1 MIEFERRKR
10 IRMHLDIAP
19 LIDIVFL
26 LLIFFMLTAHF
37 IVQPGIEITLPAA
50 KTAAMKE
57 IEDIIVFISRED
69 DIFLNDRQIDIASL
83 RPALEAKLEVS
94 QKKRVFLKADE
105 RVNLGLAVKVMDIA
119 RQAEAEGLVIST
131 KIEHQHTRA
140 PEHQST
146 RTPEHQSASKSWSW
160 GTIFGQSYV

>member
-1 MIEFERRKR
+1 MIEFEERKK

-50 KTAAMKE
+50 KTATMEE
-57 IEDIIVFISRED
+57 IEDIVVFISRED
-69 DIFLNDRQIDIASL
+69 EIFLNDQQINIEDL

-94 QKKRVFLKADE
+94 QKKTVILKADE
-105 RVNLGLAVKVMDIA
+105 KVNLGLAVKIMDIA
-119 RQAEAEGLVIST
+119 RQAEAKGLVIST
-131 KIEHQHTRA
+131 QIEHKCTRA
-140 PEHQST
+140 PGH
-146 RTPEHQSASKSWSW
+146 
-160 GTIFGQSYV
+160 